1 MLEMRKK
8 SQRSR
13 VAKRIVISQERKEE
27 RKVWSV
33 VTDTH

>member
-1 MLEMRKK
+1 MLEMRKN

-27 RKVWSV
+27 RKKK
-33 VTDTH
+33 